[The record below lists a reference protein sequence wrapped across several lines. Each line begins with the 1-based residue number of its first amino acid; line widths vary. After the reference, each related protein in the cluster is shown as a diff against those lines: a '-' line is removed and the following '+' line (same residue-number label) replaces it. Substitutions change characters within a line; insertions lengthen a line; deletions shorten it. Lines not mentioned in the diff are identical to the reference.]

1 MVIVARNFLLPF
13 VFTFAQY
20 AEKFH
25 PRTALKV
32 MLVRYT
38 DTRVAS
44 STGGGERWVPALE
57 VGSVGCLHWRWG
69 ALGVCTRC
77 VERRDLSASL
87 LP

>member
-57 VGSVGCLHWRWG
+57 VGSVGCLH
-69 ALGVCTRC
+69 
-77 VERRDLSASL
+77 
-87 LP
+87 